1 MVLLLQVSGILMN
14 TGHDVKI
21 VLDDMSP
28 HIINISGGPLSYKY
42 RVTEIN
48 FHWGSIDTLGS
59 EHTIDGQSFPAEVCN
74 HALSIS
80 IYFLLHFQV
89 TDDFK

>member
-1 MVLLLQVSGILMN
+1 MN

-21 VLDDMSP
+21 VLDDPSP
-28 HIINISGGPLSYKY
+28 HIINITGGPLSYKY

-59 EHTIDGQSFPAEVCN
+59 EHTIDGQSFPAEVGTTSKCLIILMTKN
-74 HALSIS
+74 HHAMN
-80 IYFLLHFQV
+80 
-89 TDDFK
+89 